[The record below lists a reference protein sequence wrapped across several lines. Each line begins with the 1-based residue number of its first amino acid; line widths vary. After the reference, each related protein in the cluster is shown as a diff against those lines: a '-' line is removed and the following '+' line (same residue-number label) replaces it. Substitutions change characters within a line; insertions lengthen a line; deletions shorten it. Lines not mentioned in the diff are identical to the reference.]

1 MKNIEQLSKKF
12 QKDGYVILRG
22 FLQVEA
28 INHLLNISNTS
39 LEKPSTNYGSGF
51 ERLRYDVGN
60 ESSFLLDL
68 IQDSKFGGVI
78 REITDQDL
86 LYTQGLA
93 FELRKEKSEGFPW
106 HVGTQSF
113 GFQRKE
119 DFGCTMWIPLTPI
132 NKDKQ
137 RGGMKYV
144 SKRKFSGEF
153 IYDYINL
160 LPEHLEAIRQDGK
173 NVDFGDFYSLKN
185 DILNSPK
192 IKDLLDY
199 YAEEDSFEVG
209 DVILFDKYTLHRSV
223 RLETGPLESRT
234 AFAMRFASR
243 NSVYDK
249 CRALNLEYP
258 KVAFDYAGSSSFNI
272 DVCQANGEA
281 ITSSPM
287 FRKTLDRRLIVG
299 S

>member
-93 FELRKEKSEGFPW
+93 FELRKEKSEGFE
-106 HVGTQSF
+106 F
-113 GFQRKE
+113 GYCEKSSAR
-119 DFGCTMWIPLTPI
+119 L
-132 NKDKQ
+132 
-137 RGGMKYV
+137 
-144 SKRKFSGEF
+144 KRFFCRSS
-153 IYDYINL
+153 
-160 LPEHLEAIRQDGK
+160 R
-173 NVDFGDFYSLKN
+173 SLN
-185 DILNSPK
+185 ER
-192 IKDLLDY
+192 Y
-199 YAEEDSFEVG
+199 Y
-209 DVILFDKYTLHRSV
+209 
-223 RLETGPLESRT
+223 
-234 AFAMRFASR
+234 
-243 NSVYDK
+243 
-249 CRALNLEYP
+249 
-258 KVAFDYAGSSSFNI
+258 
-272 DVCQANGEA
+272 
-281 ITSSPM
+281 
-287 FRKTLDRRLIVG
+287 
-299 S
+299 